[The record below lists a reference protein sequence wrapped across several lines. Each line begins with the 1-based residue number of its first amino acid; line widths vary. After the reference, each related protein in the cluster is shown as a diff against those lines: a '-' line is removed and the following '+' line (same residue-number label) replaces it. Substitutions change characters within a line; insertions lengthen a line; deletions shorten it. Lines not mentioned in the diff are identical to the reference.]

1 MQISAVRSIGDEPA
15 GVEASAMPQI
25 TAPLR
30 LDSTGQYLGGPLVG
44 PHDNRK
50 ATAPELR
57 RHLDQ
62 LLRVAGH

>member
-1 MQISAVRSIGDEPA
+1 MGDAAP
-15 GVEASAMPQI
+15 GVKPCRMPQI

-50 ATAPELR
+50 PAAPELR
-57 RHLDQ
+57 RHMDQ

>member
-1 MQISAVRSIGDEPA
+1 
-15 GVEASAMPQI
+15 MPQT